1 MDLQPRRRIR
11 DTIEN
16 KKRFETENAL
26 HELNVAISEAVQ
38 IFDEVDCVGGLPD
51 SEGKGVWFCFIR

>member
-1 MDLQPRRRIR
+1 MDLHPRRRIR

-38 IFDEVDCVGGLPD
+38 IFDEVDCVGGP
-51 SEGKGVWFCFIR
+51 RQ